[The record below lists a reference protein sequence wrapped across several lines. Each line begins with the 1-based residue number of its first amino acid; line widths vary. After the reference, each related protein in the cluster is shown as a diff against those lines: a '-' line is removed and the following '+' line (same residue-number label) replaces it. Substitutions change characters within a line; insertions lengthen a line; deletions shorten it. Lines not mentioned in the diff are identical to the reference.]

1 MTKPVD
7 DKSSFSLDTHR
18 IEALSDGI
26 FAFAMTLL
34 VMTLTIPDALSQST
48 NISLQTLLSGQVH
61 KFINYFFSFLV
72 LAVFWIVHH
81 QQFHLIRRAD
91 FKLLWINIIILM
103 LVALVPFS
111 ADIAG
116 DFLGT
121 VTAEVFF
128 ASNTM
133 ALGLLFLANWAYA
146 TRNHQ
151 LVDSIMDRK
160 TIIRG
165 FEQNGIITTISGIAI
180 VLSFF
185 IPAWSLWVY
194 IITPFVM
201 TLRPLGHQ

>member
-7 DKSSFSLDTHR
+7 DKSSFSLSTHR

-34 VMTLTIPDALSQST
+34 VLTLTIPDALSQST

-72 LAVFWIVHH
+72 LAIFWVVHH
-81 QQFHLIRRAD
+81 QQFHWIRRAD

-111 ADIAG
+111 TDIAG
-116 DFLGT
+116 DFAGK

-128 ASNTM
+128 AGNIM
-133 ALGLLFLANWAYA
+133 ALGLLFLVNWAYA

-151 LVDSIMDRK
+151 LIDSSMDRRI
-160 TIIRG
+160 IIRG
-165 FEQNGIITTISGIAI
+165 FEQNAIITVISGVAI
-180 VLSFF
+180 ILSFF

-194 IITPFVM
+194 IVTPFAM
-201 TLRPLGHQ
+201 ILRPLGHQ